1 MISGI
6 PFPKWEKNHE
16 PTSVQPRRGPRRS
29 PYTTAAQPLNK
40 SKHPL
45 TKPNLPHQNLIQNQI
60 KIKFQNLQW
69 QGDQM
74 EREPKTKDNT
84 SLPLTIDNTSS
95 DESSGCPNQNPF
107 YINPED
113 SSILSSQWW
122 GAGGNFLISDI
133 ILISDFDGLRV
144 I

>member
-1 MISGI
+1 
-6 PFPKWEKNHE
+6 
-16 PTSVQPRRGPRRS
+16 
-29 PYTTAAQPLNK
+29 
-40 SKHPL
+40 
-45 TKPNLPHQNLIQNQI
+45 
-60 KIKFQNLQW
+60 
-69 QGDQM
+69 M

-84 SLPLTIDNTSS
+84 ALPLTIDNTSS